1 MIFSTLQ
8 AGFKDLTVTKITE
21 IITTALPSL
30 IWTAV
35 IYKHRVYIRGAYKTK
50 EDRTQGEAETSIL
63 RLQKSL
69 PDMPHVLTLP
79 VRWQN
84 EIIGYIIAAK
94 SKGDTFTKMGI
105 EFLNGVCHIVEAIY
119 EYEQMKEEKNLLA
132 EAEIRALQAQ
142 INPHFLYNTLNTIS
156 FYVRSDPETAR
167 KLIKY
172 LSDYFRHSLSNPSK
186 FISLAEEMRVIDCYI
201 QLERARFSDRLSV
214 TYDFS
219 EDMLENLQIPP
230 LLLQP
235 LVENAVIHG
244 VIKREEGGT
253 VRVGLIEHKT
263 YNKIYVI
270 DTGVGISRRKLK
282 TLLIDR
288 KRRDHIG
295 LINVHQRLVSIFGEH
310 CGLHILS
317 KEGKGTIVFA
327 NVPKVEKTKGK
338 DDEHGN

>member
-1 MIFSTLQ
+1 
-8 AGFKDLTVTKITE
+8 
-21 IITTALPSL
+21 
-30 IWTAV
+30 
-35 IYKHRVYIRGAYKTK
+35 
-50 EDRTQGEAETSIL
+50 
-63 RLQKSL
+63 
-69 PDMPHVLTLP
+69 MPHVLTLP

-201 QLERARFSDRLSV
+201 QLERARFSDRLSI
-214 TYDFS
+214 TYDFQKTCWKTCRYRRFFS
-219 EDMLENLQIPP
+219 NLW
-230 LLLQP
+230 
-235 LVENAVIHG
+235 
-244 VIKREEGGT
+244 
-253 VRVGLIEHKT
+253 
-263 YNKIYVI
+263 
-270 DTGVGISRRKLK
+270 
-282 TLLIDR
+282 
-288 KRRDHIG
+288 
-295 LINVHQRLVSIFGEH
+295 
-310 CGLHILS
+310 
-317 KEGKGTIVFA
+317 
-327 NVPKVEKTKGK
+327 
-338 DDEHGN
+338 